1 MALAFERFGS
11 RRTQADNNETH
22 VEQLWRVEGT
32 DDEQEV
38 RAFVGETAAPIYYDA
53 LTFRILYRHDHT
65 CEQIGPAQWDVV
77 VNYQIAD
84 QKNQHEPSFGFDTSG
99 GTTHITQSYA
109 TKKYGTSPAD
119 HKGAIGVRDKEV
131 EGVDIVIPS
140 LKFTETWQIPFEL
153 VTVAY
158 IKTLAGLTGTV
169 NSAAWRNYAAEEV
182 LFMGASGQSQT
193 DGYVPVQFTF
203 EASQNATLSIAGID
217 NIKKNGWEYLWSYYE
232 KKPDSDVNKHLLK
245 PKWIYVEQVYQKSD
259 FGLIGI

>member
-1 MALAFERFGS
+1 MVIAFERFGS
-11 RRTQADNNETH
+11 RRTSADNNETH

-38 RAFVGETAAPIYYDA
+38 RAFVGATAPPIYVDS
-53 LTFRILYRHDHT
+53 LTFRLLYRHDHT

-99 GTTHITQSYA
+99 GTTHITQSFG
-109 TKKYGTSPAD
+109 TKKYGSNAPD
-119 HKGAIGVRDKEV
+119 FKGAIGVRDKEV
-131 EGVDIVIPS
+131 EGVDIIMPS
-140 LKFTETWQIPFEL
+140 LKFTETWQIPFGG

-158 IKTLAGLTGTV
+158 IKTLAGITGRV
-169 NSAAWRNYAAEEV
+169 NDSPWRTYDAGEV

-217 NIKKNGWEYLWSYYE
+217 NIQKNGWEYLWTYYKDTGDTDAKLLL
-232 KKPDSDVNKHLLK
+232 KKPNYV
-245 PKWIYVEQVYQKSD
+245 YVETVYQPAD